1 MTFQAIANLSNKTT
15 LCIGEITSKEA
26 LTASEGNPGFDGYGL
41 YLVAVD
47 ARNPS
52 SAGEVLAKFVS
63 EDAATKLAQFFRVH
77 GHLVTA

>member
-1 MTFQAIANLSNKTT
+1 MSNQTA

-26 LTASEGNPGFDGYGL
+26 AAARETNPAFDGFGI

-52 SAGEVLAKFVS
+52 SPGEVLAKFSSS
-63 EDAATKLAQFFRVH
+63 EAAERLAQFFRFH
-77 GHLVTA
+77 GHLIAA